1 MNVKQDQST
10 ITPAPLPPKVA
21 AIRALI
27 AADYVLIPL
36 YKGKNPGF
44 DGWEETAPGQY
55 GETDLAARNYGVVLK
70 PGDLVVDID
79 PRNFASGDNPVKRLI
94 EKLGQPLK
102 SWTIKTGGGGY
113 HVYFRKPPDILV
125 RNSLKDFSGIEF
137 KSAGRQMVGP
147 GSIHPDSG
155 KEYVVASGNI
165 NEIADAPATL
175 LTLIQ
180 RTAVPWA
187 DEAGTG
193 TYINDAGTQGRYLD
207 YLTNMA
213 PPSGSFVVACRGRDM
228 GLPPAVT
235 LELMLEVWNPRRS
248 GRKTIEELRVKVE
261 HAYKYARGA
270 VGAAHPSAAFD
281 KIDAPSPP
289 PPLPSP
295 TTKEKDPEIAW
306 NTSPQGKVLKT
317 FQNLLNYMRLPAG
330 GLHKIFAFNE
340 FTGRVEFVNP
350 APWHRGRLPRY
361 PGVGDDDLKLLKGY
375 LSTRHGYETTVQNIE
390 EAVTNVAYHDRFH
403 PVREYLH
410 GLKWD
415 EKQRLDTWMRDYL
428 GVAETPYTRAC
439 ARKVLCAAVMR
450 VMHPGI
456 KFDHVLVL
464 EGAQD
469 VGKSTVV
476 ELLGGKWAAD
486 APVDPHA
493 KDTIQF
499 LQGRWIVEL
508 AEMEVVR
515 RVDEEALKAFISRK
529 TDMARLAYGRTVG
542 EFPRQSI
549 FIATKN
555 PRADG
560 TYLKDDTGN
569 RRWWPVRCEPT
580 HGLGQMDFRGLKDA
594 RDQLFAEAMARMK
607 TAPGEKLYMETA
619 ELKTAARDEAAQR
632 HAEHEWTESIASW
645 IERCDEKPETRR
657 DFLTA
662 RDVFVDALDGSD
674 RLLDRKSAMA
684 IAQVMRALGWT
695 TGYKRV
701 SHRFCRGYLRPGL
714 VSPET
719 AKLMELVALL

>member
-1 MNVKQDQST
+1 VNVKQDQST

-486 APVDPHA
+486 APVEGTLHVRLRGFDGGVLAQRSVRVAGAVRSISGTESVRESTYDATTRSARVWVTSRYYDPM
-493 KDTIQF
+493 KS
-499 LQGRWIVEL
+499 L
-508 AEMEVVR
+508 AENKEY
-515 RVDEEALKAFISRK
+515 
-529 TDMARLAYGRTVG
+529 LATEGR
-542 EFPRQSI
+542 
-549 FIATKN
+549 
-555 PRADG
+555 
-560 TYLKDDTGN
+560 
-569 RRWWPVRCEPT
+569 
-580 HGLGQMDFRGLKDA
+580 M
-594 RDQLFAEAMARMK
+594 
-607 TAPGEKLYMETA
+607 
-619 ELKTAARDEAAQR
+619 AAQLALFGNKDVQR
-632 HAEHEWTESIASW
+632 VTIALYS
-645 IERCDEKPETRR
+645 RR
-657 DFLTA
+657 TLLATVTG
-662 RDVFVDALDGSD
+662 RQGDAFD
-674 RLLDRKSAMA
+674 RMTVVYSGPL
-684 IAQVMRALGWT
+684 MR
-695 TGYKRV
+695 
-701 SHRFCRGYLRPGL
+701 P
-714 VSPET
+714 
-719 AKLMELVALL
+719 